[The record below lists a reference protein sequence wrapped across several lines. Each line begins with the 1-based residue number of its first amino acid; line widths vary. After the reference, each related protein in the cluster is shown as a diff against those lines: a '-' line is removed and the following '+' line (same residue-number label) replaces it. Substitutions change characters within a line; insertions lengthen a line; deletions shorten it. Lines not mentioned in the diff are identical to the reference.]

1 MLSRHRRSTP
11 ATLLSLVLATSIASS
26 PGARAQDQDQEDI
39 GQHGIFV
46 DTVEVSLINLEVF
59 ASHAGEPVTDLAAVD
74 FEVLDDGD
82 PVEITHFSRVN
93 RTPQPA
99 AAEATVDPAPQPT
112 REAPEAP
119 GVATRDQTT
128 VVLLVDQ
135 LFVSPISRTRIFEA
149 AAQQL
154 QELIDDGAR
163 VMVVNKTRQVSVEQ
177 EPTSNPALVRSAL
190 DRLAGAATPSYG
202 SEISTM
208 IEVWQITPSAVESR
222 QTGPGQPGPAL
233 QTSEL
238 DAQRAYQDARALSLR
253 IHQDVL
259 ASLDTLRRFLD
270 SLAGLP
276 GRKALVYVADRLPT
290 RPGELL
296 WRTWWEKYGQEH
308 GMNFG
313 VTLTGPS
320 DLELSRPLE
329 ELISDAN
336 TSRVA
341 FYPVGTDA
349 GPNLSSASSRG
360 LTGQT
365 RTAARTT
372 ESQSGDGLRWLAQ
385 RSGGRPPSTIGQLDG
400 LFDGVI
406 EDLSASYSLGYASPH
421 SGDGEVH
428 HVEVRVSRPGVA
440 LRYPTEY
447 RDKSIQQRMSDRA
460 LSALTLGVESNAL
473 GVRIA
478 VGKPKRQGK
487 LFEVPVEIHVP
498 MANVVLFPDGASHRG
513 KLSIQWIARDEDGRY
528 SDPVLVR
535 LPFEVA
541 NGNVAR
547 ALSQTIDYTAALTL
561 RDGRH
566 TLALSVSDD
575 LGFSGSTLR
584 VEVDV
589 GSAR

>member
-1 MLSRHRRSTP
+1 MGG
-11 ATLLSLVLATSIASS
+11 AAAS
-26 PGARAQDQDQEDI
+26 AQAEEDL
-39 GQHGIFV
+39 GQHGIFL

-59 ASHAGEPVTDLAAVD
+59 ASAGGEPVTDLSTDD
-74 FEVLDDGD
+74 FAVLDDGQ
-82 PVEITHFSRVN
+82 PVEITNFTRVD
-93 RTPQPA
+93 RAPRPA
-99 AAEATVDPAPQPT
+99 APEPAMGEPPAGDVGAPVVAE
-112 REAPEAP
+112 
-119 GVATRDQTT
+119 RDQTT

-135 LFVSPISRTRIFEA
+135 LFVSPISRKQVFEA

-163 VMVVNKTRQVSVEQ
+163 IMVVNKTRDISVEQ

-190 DRLAGAATPSYG
+190 DRLAGSATPSYS
-202 SEISTM
+202 SEITTM
-208 IEVWQITPSAVESR
+208 IEVWQITPSAVEGR
-222 QTGPGQPGPAL
+222 QSGPGQPGPAL
-233 QTSEL
+233 ATSEL

-259 ASLDTLRRFLD
+259 ASLETLRRFLD

-276 GRKALVYVADRLPT
+276 GRKALVYVADHLPT

-296 WRTWWEKYGQEH
+296 WRTWWEKYGLEH
-308 GMNFG
+308 GLTFG
-313 VTLTGPS
+313 ATLTGPP
-320 DLELSRPLE
+320 DLELSKPLE

-372 ESQSGDGLRWLAQ
+372 ESRSGDGLRWLAQ
-385 RSGGRPPSTIGQLDG
+385 RSGGRPASTIGQLDG
-400 LFDGVI
+400 LFDGLI
-406 EDLSASYSLGYASPH
+406 EDLSSYYSLGYASPH

-428 HVEVRVSRPGVA
+428 HVEVRVTRPGVA

-447 RDKSIQQRMSDRA
+447 RDKSVEQRMNDRT
-460 LSALTLGVESNAL
+460 LSALTLGVENNAL
-473 GVRIA
+473 GVRVS
-478 VGKPKRQGK
+478 VGKAKRQGR
-487 LFEVPVEIHVP
+487 FFTVPVEVHVP

-513 KLSIQWIARDEDGRY
+513 KLSIQWISRDDGGRY

-547 ALSQTIDYTAALTL
+547 ALSQTIDYTAELTL

-566 TLALSVSDD
+566 TLAIGVSDD
-575 LGFSGSTLR
+575 LGFSGSTLK